1 MQRRLEEEVER
12 ELKPIKAEIAAK
24 DLKLSK
30 LEKSLAATESEQKK
44 LRLNVNVMIR
54 QIRQGV
60 GTLFSFICF
69 QQV

>member
-60 GTLFSFICF
+60 STLFSFICF
-69 QQV
+69 QPF